1 MLKRISIL
9 TLSANRTK
17 ATDTAANIVAAITN
31 PVADMAFDWSII
43 NSGEGPD
50 MDLTL
55 SAGTGV
61 TLALGFSD
69 LVCRADEAV
78 TLRVRL
84 TNGGGGSEAV
94 TIYRIA

>member
-1 MLKRISIL
+1 
-9 TLSANRTK
+9 
-17 ATDTAANIVAAITN
+17 
-31 PVADMAFDWSII
+31 MAFDWHII
-43 NSGEGPD
+43 NTGEGPD

-61 TLALGFSD
+61 TLLLGFD
-69 LVCRADEAV
+69 DTACRADDSV

-84 TNGGGGSEAV
+84 TNVGGGSEAV